1 MGSFGQILPLILLG
15 VVFYFLVIRPQRN
28 RQKQQQAMIAAL
40 GPGAQVMTSSGIFAT
55 VVSATPEEMQLELA
69 PGVIIRVIP
78 SAVNR
83 VISTPEPM
91 DGPVTPRD
99 DAPSGS

>member
-1 MGSFGQILPLILLG
+1 MGSLGQILPLILLG

-40 GPGAQVMTSSGIFAT
+40 GPGAEVMTSSGIFAT
-55 VVSATPEEMQLELA
+55 VVAASPEEMHLELA
-69 PGVIIRVIP
+69 PGVVIRVLP
-78 SAVNR
+78 SAVNK
-83 VISTPEPM
+83 VISTPEPL